1 MLPWVGSVIDHK
13 RPRPM
18 IRNRDSGI
26 REIFAC
32 GIRILGF
39 GIRNTAQG
47 VRNPTNVWNPESI
60 TWNPESTA
68 WNLDFLTWGE
78 KTDQNA
84 VKTKKGV

>member
-1 MLPWVGSVIDHK
+1 
-13 RPRPM
+13 M

-39 GIRNTAQG
+39 GIRNTAQR
-47 VRNPTNVWNPESI
+47 VPNPTNVWNPESI